1 MRGWL
6 REGNPLAMS
15 TIAWTEF
22 LCGPL
27 KSGEFELAGR
37 LLDHLL
43 PFRVEDAEV
52 VAELFN
58 HCGRRRGSL
67 IDCMVAA
74 TAITHNV
81 PLATSN
87 PSDFRRMEARGL
99 EIVAG

>member
-6 REGNPLAMS
+6 TEGIPLAMS
-15 TIAWTEF
+15 TVAWTEF

-27 KSGEFELAGR
+27 KSAEFELAGR
-37 LLDHLL
+37 LLEHVL
-43 PFRVEDAEV
+43 PFAVDDAGIA
-52 VAELFN
+52 AELFN

-67 IDCMVAA
+67 IECMVAA
-74 TAITHNV
+74 TAIVHNV

-99 EIVAG
+99 QIIVV